1 VNAVHRRVL
10 MLLVAATLA
19 CIDLADKVAMRAD
32 YHHARSSVTLILA
45 TLIVFCL
52 VVFVPRLPSRA
63 VLLGA
68 AVAAGGAL
76 GNMISAVAWAH
87 GVPDPLVVGGPAGGI
102 AFNLADVFVFTGDAV
117 MLSAVF
123 VYALR
128 NRAQLRVD
136 V

>member
-1 VNAVHRRVL
+1 VSAVHRRVL
-10 MLLVAATLA
+10 MLIIAATLA
-19 CIDLADKVAMRAD
+19 CVDLADKVAMRAD
-32 YHHARSSVTLILA
+32 YFHARSSVTLILA

-76 GNMISAVAWAH
+76 GNMISAIAWAK
-87 GVPDPLVVGGPAGGI
+87 GVPDPLVLGGPARGI
-102 AFNLADVFVFTGDAV
+102 AFNLADVFVFVGDAV
-117 MLSAVF
+117 MLSAVL

-128 NRAQLRVD
+128 NRAQLSVD

>member
-19 CIDLADKVAMRAD
+19 CVDLTDKVVTRAD
-32 YHHARSSVTLILA
+32 YHHARSSF
-45 TLIVFCL
+45 TLIVTTFVVIGL
-52 VVFVPRLPSRA
+52 LVFVPRLPSRA
-63 VLLGA
+63 ALLGA

-76 GNMISAVAWAH
+76 GNLISAIAWAQ
-87 GVPDPLVVGGPAGGI
+87 GVPDPLVVAGRAHGI
-102 AFNLADVFVFTGDAV
+102 AFNLADVFVFVGDAL
-117 MLSAVF
+117 MLSAVL

-128 NRAQLRVD
+128 NRAQLRVN

>member
-1 VNAVHRRVL
+1 VDVVHRRVL

-19 CIDLADKVAMRAD
+19 CVDLADKVAMRAD
-32 YHHARSSVTLILA
+32 YHHARSSVTLIFA

-52 VVFVPRLPSRA
+52 LAFVPRLPSRA
-63 VLLGA
+63 ALVGA

-76 GNMISAVAWAH
+76 GNMISAVAWAK
-87 GVPDPLVVGGPAGGI
+87 GVPDPLVVGGPARGI
-102 AFNLADVFVFTGDAV
+102 AFNLADVFVFVGDAV
-117 MLSAVF
+117 MLSAVL